1 MNKKGFTLIE
11 LVMVIVII
19 GILAAIAIPRFIN
32 LRYEAN
38 QAACDANVGAI
49 RTALSNWYARRALV
63 AGSGEVVI
71 FPSSLHLASFLTYL
85 TADTLPKCSVGTEY
99 NDLYTALTG
108 VLKTHTHAY

>member
-32 LRYEAN
+32 IRRDAQ

-49 RTALSNWYARRALV
+49 RAAITNYYARTALSGTAA
-63 AGSGEVVI
+63 
-71 FPSSLHLASFLTYL
+71 FPASLHAAPFLLYL
-85 TADTLPKCSVGTEY
+85 QADTLPRHPGDAFNY
-99 NDLYTALTG
+99 NSLYVFTSG
-108 VLKTHTHAY
+108 VMSTHTHTH

>member
-32 LRYEAN
+32 IRHDAQ

-49 RTALSNWYARRALV
+49 RAALTNFYARRAL
-63 AGSGEVVI
+63 SGTAT
-71 FPSSLHLASFLTYL
+71 FPGSLHSAVFLPYL
-85 TADTLPKCSVGTEY
+85 QGNTIPKCPVGSDYGSASMY
-99 NDLYTALTG
+99 NSTTG
-108 VLKTHTHAY
+108 VLRTHVHP